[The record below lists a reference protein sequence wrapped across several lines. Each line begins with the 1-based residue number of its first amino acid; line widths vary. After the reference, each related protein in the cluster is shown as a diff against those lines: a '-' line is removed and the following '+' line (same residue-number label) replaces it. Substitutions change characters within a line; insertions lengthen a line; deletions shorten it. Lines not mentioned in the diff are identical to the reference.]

1 VGAIKQKRYHRGV
14 PDSFALNALSS
25 NLRHF
30 RLARGL
36 TQEQLA
42 EKAGVTYRHYQQIE
56 GVDRPGLR
64 IVTAERLAKALE
76 VDLASLFQ
84 KHPGVPVMIGIRTD
98 KAMHR
103 ALIAQELGKVAK
115 KKPRSKRV

>member
-1 VGAIKQKRYHRGV
+1 LEK
-14 PDSFALNALSS
+14 
-25 NLRHF
+25 
-30 RLARGL
+30 GL

-76 VDLASLFQ
+76 LDLASLFQ
-84 KHPGVPVMIGIRTD
+84 KHPGVPILMGTRTD

-103 ALIAQELGKVAK
+103 ALIAQELGKAVE
-115 KKPRSKRV
+115 KKPRSKKV

>member
-1 VGAIKQKRYHRGV
+1 VGVIKQKRYHRGV
-14 PDSFALNALSS
+14 SESFALNVLSS

-30 RLARGL
+30 RLEKGL

-64 IVTAERLAKALE
+64 IVTAERLAQALE
-76 VDLASLFQ
+76 VDLATLFK
-84 KHPGVPVMIGIRTD
+84 KHPGVPVLTGIRTD
-98 KAMHR
+98 KARHR
-103 ALIAQELGKVAK
+103 TLVAKELGKVAK
-115 KKPRSKRV
+115 KA

>member
-1 VGAIKQKRYHRGV
+1 MGAIKQKRYYRGV
-14 PDSFALNALSS
+14 PDSFALNVLSS

-30 RLARGL
+30 RLEKGL

-64 IVTAERLAKALE
+64 IVTAERLAQALE
-76 VDLASLFQ
+76 IDLASLFK
-84 KHPGVPVMIGIRTD
+84 KHPGVPVLMGMRTG
-98 KAMHR
+98 KVRHR
-103 ALIAQELGKVAK
+103 ALAAK
-115 KKPRSKRV
+115 KRPKNR

>member
-1 VGAIKQKRYHRGV
+1 MGAIKQKRYHRSV
-14 PDSFALNALSS
+14 SDSFALNVLSS

-30 RLARGL
+30 RLEKGL

-64 IVTAERLAKALE
+64 VVTAERLAHALE
-76 VDLASLFQ
+76 VDLASLFK
-84 KHPGVPVMIGIRTD
+84 KHPGVPVLMEMRTD
-98 KAMHR
+98 KVRDR
-103 ALIAQELGKVAK
+103 ALVAK
-115 KKPRSKRV
+115 KLGKPAKKV

>member
-1 VGAIKQKRYHRGV
+1 MGAIKQKRYHRGV

>member
-1 VGAIKQKRYHRGV
+1 MGAIKQKRYNRDV
-14 PDSFALNALSS
+14 SNSFALNALSS

-30 RLARGL
+30 RLEKGL

-64 IVTAERLAKALE
+64 IVTAERLAKALG
-76 VDLASLFQ
+76 VDLATLFQ
-84 KHPGVPVMIGIRTD
+84 KHTGVPILIGIRTD
-98 KAMHR
+98 KALHR
-103 ALIAQELGKVAK
+103 ALIAQELGKPTK
-115 KKPRSKRV
+115 KNPRSKKL